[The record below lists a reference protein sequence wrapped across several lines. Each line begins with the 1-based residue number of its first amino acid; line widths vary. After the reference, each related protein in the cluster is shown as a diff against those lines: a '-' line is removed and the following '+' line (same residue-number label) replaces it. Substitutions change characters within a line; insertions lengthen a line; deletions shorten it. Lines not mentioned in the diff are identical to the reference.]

1 MSLRTRLN
9 LLLVAMLSGLL
20 AFGLYSALA
29 LRAHIMEEKRMALH
43 ELVDSAYGVFEQQY
57 AQFQAGKITEDEAR
71 QRVKDDL
78 RRARYNKGLDYFF
91 INDMAGNT
99 IMNPAKPER
108 EGKNFLDSKDSTGK
122 AYIHDWI
129 ELLRH
134 EPTAY
139 MDYHYPRPD
148 SKDHPVPKLSYAR
161 LFAPWN
167 WWVGTGV
174 YIDDVDAEFREA
186 VATLLMFLLV
196 LGGLLGT
203 FGWRVSRGV
212 LRQIGGEPSDAV
224 KRVSE
229 FADGDLTRLAV
240 AEEQANASVL
250 GALAHMQG
258 KLAGL
263 VGDIRSGTA
272 ALTTESGQLSQSAQA
287 ISTAAHS
294 QAEASAKTAAA
305 VEELTVSINEV
316 SAIASATEE
325 NARKTAELA
334 TNGNG
339 VVQQATSEIQN
350 ISSSVHESS
359 DRIQSL
365 VQRSREIGDVTKVI
379 KEIADQTN
387 LLALNAAIEAARAG
401 EQGRGFAV
409 VADEVRKLA
418 ERTAS
423 ATIEITK
430 MVEAIQGDTVLA
442 VEAMETVLPRVKNG
456 QDLAQQAAALLE
468 DIQRQARDS
477 EGKVSNVAQA
487 TRSQA
492 ATANQIAGHVEEIA
506 QMTQTTDQTTRKNL
520 LAAEQLK
527 SLAEKLQLDVSFF
540 KT

>member
-1 MSLRTRLN
+1 
-9 LLLVAMLSGLL
+9 
-20 AFGLYSALA
+20 
-29 LRAHIMEEKRMALH
+29 
-43 ELVDSAYGVFEQQY
+43 
-57 AQFQAGKITEDEAR
+57 
-71 QRVKDDL
+71 
-78 RRARYNKGLDYFF
+78 
-91 INDMAGNT
+91 
-99 IMNPAKPER
+99 
-108 EGKNFLDSKDSTGK
+108 
-122 AYIHDWI
+122 
-129 ELLRH
+129 
-134 EPTAY
+134 
-139 MDYHYPRPD
+139 
-148 SKDHPVPKLSYAR
+148 
-161 LFAPWN
+161 
-167 WWVGTGV
+167 V
-174 YIDDVDAEFREA
+174 YIDDVDAEFRQA
-186 VATLLMFLLV
+186 VATLMVFLVV
-196 LGGLLGT
+196 LGGLLGA

-212 LRQIGGEPSDAV
+212 LRQIGGEPADAV

-240 AEEQANASVL
+240 SSEQTNASVL

-272 ALTTESGQLSQSAQA
+272 ALTTESGQLSQSAQS

-334 TNGNG
+334 TSGNG
-339 VVQQATSEIQN
+339 VVQQATREIQN
-350 ISSSVHESS
+350 ISSSVHDSS

-430 MVEAIQGDTVLA
+430 MVDAIQGDTIQA

-456 QDLAQQAAALLE
+456 QDLAQQAVALLE

-477 EGKVSNVAQA
+477 ETKVSNVAQA

-506 QMTQTTDQTTRKNL
+506 LMTQTTDQGTRSNL
-520 LAAEQLK
+520 LAAEQLR

>member
-1 MSLRTRLN
+1 MNLRTRLN
-9 LLLVAMLSGLL
+9 LLLVVMLLGLL

-29 LRAHIMEEKRMALH
+29 LRAHIMEEKRIALH

-57 AQFQAGKITEDEAR
+57 AQFQAGKITEDEAK

-78 RRARYNKGLDYFF
+78 RKARYNKGLDYFF

-108 EGKNFLDSKDSTGK
+108 EGKNFLDSKDPTGK
-122 AYIHDWI
+122 AYIRDWI
-129 ELLRH
+129 ELLKH
-134 EPTAY
+134 EPAAY

-148 SKDHPVPKLSYAR
+148 SKDHPVPKVSYAR

-174 YIDDVDAEFREA
+174 YIDDVDAEFHSA
-186 VATLLMFLLV
+186 VAALLV
-196 LGGLLGT
+196 FLVALGGILGT
-203 FGWRVSRGV
+203 FGWWVSRSV

-229 FADGDLTRLAV
+229 FAEGDLTRLAV
-240 AEEQANASVL
+240 GNADMGASVL
-250 GALAHMQG
+250 GALANMQG

-272 ALTTESGQLSQSAQA
+272 ALTTESGQLSESAQA
-287 ISTAAHS
+287 ISSAAHS

-305 VEELTVSINEV
+305 VEELTVSIAEV
-316 SAIASATEE
+316 SEIACATEE
-325 NARKTAELA
+325 NARRTAELA
-334 TNGNG
+334 TSGNG
-339 VVQQATSEIQN
+339 VVQQATQEIRN

-359 DRIQSL
+359 DRIQTL

-379 KEIADQTN
+379 KDIADQTN

-430 MVEAIQGDTVLA
+430 MVDAIQNDTVQA
-442 VEAMETVLPRVKNG
+442 VEAMETVLPRVKTG

-477 EGKVSNVAQA
+477 QGKVSNVAQA

-492 ATANQIAGHVEEIA
+492 ATANQIAGHVDEIA
-506 QMTQTTDQTTRKNL
+506 QMSQTTDQSTRNNL
-520 LAAEQLK
+520 LAAKQLK